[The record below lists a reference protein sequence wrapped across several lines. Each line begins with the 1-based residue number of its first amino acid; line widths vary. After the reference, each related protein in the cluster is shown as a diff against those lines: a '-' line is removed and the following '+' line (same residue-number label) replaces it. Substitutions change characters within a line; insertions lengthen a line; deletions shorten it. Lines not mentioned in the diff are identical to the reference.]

1 MKKRFTLFFF
11 LFSFTISMSGQEN
24 TLSLDIKAG
33 GLESAIDQ
41 EQWLKVYEL
50 TLTGSM
56 NDADFYFIRDRLR
69 TLKKLDMK
77 NVQVDTIPVKALHKH
92 ENMNEVILPEEVK
105 YIGDSALYTVG
116 WRTVVT
122 GKFPQLGVRSLG
134 YVIVSED
141 NEYCKAVDDLICSL
155 DGEILFFANDF
166 FELVVPEGIEQIA
179 SRAFDGSYIFRITF
193 PTTLKSIKENA
204 FSNIEMN
211 GITSYPYDD
220 DNLFT
225 FTSSTPPE
233 LQGNV
238 FTDEVFSY
246 FKLVVPNRGS
256 VDAYKEANSQ
266 WSNFSYGRIYYGSH
280 NSLMLDISAGGLENA
295 LSDWKYLELCEL
307 TLRGSM
313 NDADFYFIRDYL
325 RELQTLDIKD
335 AKLDSIPAK
344 ALYGRFSLENV
355 ILPKEVEYVGDS
367 AIYLDW
373 SVTLTGKFPKI
384 GVSSFRTLLV
394 SSDNEY
400 CKMMDKIIC
409 SMDSKILYFANP
421 FYRSIEIPEGIEQIF
436 SRAFDHAQ
444 FTSVTFPSTLR
455 SIQENAFSNISRNTG
470 SYPDI
475 SEYPFIFTSAAAPAL
490 DGNVF
495 TDKVFSEFTLV
506 VPDAKSAQT
515 YKEADPQWSNFKKG
529 MIYPE
534 NISSPLKS
542 GLSVSRNANALLLKS
557 GYCMN
562 KIEVYNLSGVLLFSY
577 SCNNSEV
584 EIPNKYLE
592 GAVILKITDQNGK
605 TQTLKI
611 NR

>member
-50 TLTGSM
+50 ILTGSM

-77 NVQVDTIPVKALHKH
+77 NVQVDTIPVKALYEHQ
-92 ENMNEVILPEEVK
+92 NMNEVILPEEVK

-155 DGEILFFANDF
+155 DGKILYFANYPI
-166 FELVVPEGIEQIA
+166 ELVIPEGIEHIA
-179 SRAFDGSYIFRITF
+179 SRTFDNAAIINITF
-193 PTTLKSIKENA
+193 PSTLKSIREDA
-204 FSNIEMN
+204 FSNIRRN
-211 GITSYPYDD
+211 GITGYPYDD

-238 FTDEVFSY
+238 FTDEVFSS
-246 FKLVVPNRGS
+246 FKLVVPDRGS
-256 VDAYKEANSQ
+256 VDAYKEANAQ
-266 WSNFSYGRIYYGSH
+266 WSNFSYGRIYYG
-280 NSLMLDISAGGLENA
+280 NKYSLLLDISPGSLENA
-295 LSDWKYLELCEL
+295 FSDWKYLELHEL

-313 NDADFYFIRDYL
+313 NAADFYFIRDYL
-325 RELQTLDIKD
+325 HELQTLDIKD
-335 AKLDSIPAK
+335 TKVDSIPAK
-344 ALYGRFSLENV
+344 ALYGRFSLENT
-355 ILPKEVEYVGDS
+355 ILPKEVKYVGDS

-400 CKMMDKIIC
+400 CKMMDKMIC

-421 FYRSIEIPEGIEQIF
+421 SYDPIVISEGIEEIF

-444 FTSVTFPSTLR
+444 ITSVTFPSTLK
-455 SIQENAFSNISRNTG
+455 SIQENAFSNISRHTG

-584 EIPNKYLE
+584 EIPTISIWKVL
-592 GAVILKITDQNGK
+592 LF
-605 TQTLKI
+605 
-611 NR
+611 